1 MSMIGAQFVGTS
13 AARDQASKMF
23 RQLNKVVLAT
33 VLSSHGHYTDL
44 FSGRMLEPAGDMKIL
59 W

>member
-1 MSMIGAQFVGTS
+1 MIGAQFVGTS

-59 W
+59 